1 MNKSSRRSTGYSGS
15 QSACPA
21 RGLPCKF
28 MRKRTPAAWLLALL
42 LSAAALL
49 PALAQQDEGPILL
62 PKKPVAKPA
71 AEATLLVLCDLAC
84 NWKLDGKPHGSVA
97 AGGSSS
103 VPLSLGHHIAVAST
117 LDGLD
122 QLPSEIEIKTPGQ
135 TIVHFALQP
144 VRDARIKVEQVARPV
159 PDPLQELR
167 DHAAGRSNQGL
178 ALYNQKRYV
187 EALPLF
193 QKACD
198 GENLI
203 GCYNLGVLYANGQGV
218 DQDYARARSL
228 YQKACDGGL
237 VSSCTG
243 LGYLFS
249 NGQGAP
255 PDYAQ
260 ARALFQR
267 ACDGGDMLG
276 CHNLGALYQNGQG
289 VARDYAHARALYQ
302 QACEKS
308 FLSSCFSLGLLYQY
322 GQGGARDTAQAR
334 ASYKKACDGG
344 FEQAC
349 LYLRN
354 LP

>member
-1 MNKSSRRSTGYSGS
+1 MKHSPWRSTSYSGS

-21 RGLPCKF
+21 RGLLRPSICK
-28 MRKRTPAAWLLALL
+28 RNRLALLLALL
-42 LSAAALL
+42 LSAALL

-71 AEATLLVLCDLAC
+71 EEATLLVLCDLAC
-84 NWKLDGKPHGSVA
+84 NWKLDGKPHESVS

-103 VPLSLGHHIAVAST
+103 VPLSLGHHIAIAAT

-122 QLPSEIEIKTPGQ
+122 QLPNEIEIKTPGQ
-135 TIVHFALQP
+135 TVVQFALQP
-144 VRDARIKVEQVARPV
+144 VRDARLKSEQAAQTA

-167 DHAAGRSNQGL
+167 DHAAGRSNQGQ
-178 ALYNQKRYV
+178 ALYMQKRYA

-218 DQDYARARSL
+218 AQDFARARSL
-228 YQKACDGGL
+228 YRKACDGG
-237 VSSCTG
+237 VISSCTG
-243 LGYLFS
+243 LGYLAS

-255 PDYAQ
+255 PDFAQ

-276 CHNLGALYQNGQG
+276 CLNLGALYQNGQG
-289 VARDYAHARALYQ
+289 VARDYA
-302 QACEKS
+302 
-308 FLSSCFSLGLLYQY
+308 
-322 GQGGARDTAQAR
+322 QAR
-334 ASYKKACDGG
+334 AYYKKACDGG
-344 FEQAC
+344 VEQAC

>member
-1 MNKSSRRSTGYSGS
+1 MNFRPRRSTGYSGS

-21 RGLPCKF
+21 RGLPRTS
-28 MRKRTPAAWLLALL
+28 MRNKTRSACLSALL
-42 LSAAALL
+42 LSAALL

-62 PKKPVAKPA
+62 PKKPIAKPA

-84 NWKLDGKPHGSVA
+84 NWKLDGKPHGSVS

-103 VPLSLGHHIAVAST
+103 VPLSLGHHIAIAAT

-144 VRDARIKVEQVARPV
+144 VRDARLKSEQAARPA

-167 DHAAGRSNQGL
+167 DHAAERSNQGQ
-178 ALYNQKRYV
+178 ALYMQHRYA

-218 DQDYARARSL
+218 DQDFARARSL
-228 YQKACDGGL
+228 YQKACYGGV

-243 LGYLFS
+243 LGYLAS
-249 NGQGAP
+249 SGQGAP
-255 PDYAQ
+255 PDFAQ
-260 ARALFQR
+260 ARAFFQR

-276 CHNLGALYQNGQG
+276 CHNLAALYQNGQG
-289 VARDYAHARALYQ
+289 VAHDDAHARALYQ
-302 QACEKS
+302 
-308 FLSSCFSLGLLYQY
+308 
-322 GQGGARDTAQAR
+322 
-334 ASYKKACDGG
+334 KACDGG
-344 FEQAC
+344 VEQAC

-354 LP
+354 HP